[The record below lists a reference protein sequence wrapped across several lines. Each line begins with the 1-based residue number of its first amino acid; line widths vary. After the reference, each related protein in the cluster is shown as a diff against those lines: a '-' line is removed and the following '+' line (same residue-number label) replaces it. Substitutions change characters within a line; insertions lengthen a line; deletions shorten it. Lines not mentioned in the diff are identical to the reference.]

1 MVTIKHTFE
10 VEVTFEG
17 SSEDGAEV
25 TSMRLILGRDW
36 KTKSWVYSE
45 PVELQGPLADLI
57 TVKFQDEA
65 MEIIRDA
72 EIDQAE
78 ARRDAEC
85 QKADDRWSERG
96 LRCD

>member
-17 SSEDGAEV
+17 SSDDGAEA

-36 KTKSWVYSE
+36 RTKDWLFSE
-45 PVELQGPLADLI
+45 PIPLPDDIAGAI
-57 TVKFQDEA
+57 EVAFRDEA

-78 ARRDAEC
+78 LRQEAEC